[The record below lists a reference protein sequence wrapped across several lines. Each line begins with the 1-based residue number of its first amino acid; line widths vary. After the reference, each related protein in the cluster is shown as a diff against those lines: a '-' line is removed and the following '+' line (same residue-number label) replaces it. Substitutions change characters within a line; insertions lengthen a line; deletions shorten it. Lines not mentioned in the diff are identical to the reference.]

1 MLKPYHKM
9 PDWLGPRS
17 QAAAKI
23 RPRKWQLSWILGFCG
38 WCLAGEGQVLLY
50 QENFPWPGPAGNQPI
65 ASCGWSNAIP
75 NNPNRLYQLSGTNGA
90 LYAYQ
95 ADADVPV
102 TTAFFTT
109 TALDTGTTGMAF
121 PSLDPAQF
129 TGLTFAAD
137 IQPGYQPDSIAA
149 RFAVQMNHAT
159 WFAAATALPVPT
171 TTGDFGTYTQAFNP
185 AATAWNTLTIDPT
198 NASVGGGATA
208 ALSGLITGAGL
219 VFTHTVHAGTLN
231 FDHFSITA
239 TMGNLRVANLTNQ
252 TLSLAWPAGN
262 NISLQS
268 TTNVAVGQWLDE
280 SNTLGQG
287 AAARP
292 LNLPQQ
298 FFRLKMQPAAGVGA
312 AQANLSF
319 EASGT
324 NTATPQGWTTT
335 GSAVSLL
342 VNSNDAYAGQFSLL
356 LSNAASYQ
364 VQTSLLITNLPNGD
378 YQLGAWSKCSG
389 GQTAC
394 YLAANDK
401 MTSFAPLT
409 TNWTPTVVRG
419 IQVTNRACLITI
431 YANAEAGNWCRV
443 DALTL
448 TNDNLSDNFLKG
460 GDVSELPR
468 LEYYGGQYYDSGVAM
483 DCLQI
488 MKNHGCNLVRIRM
501 YNDPGNPNYYPASL
515 LDPLGWQNPAHTL
528 ALCKRAAA
536 LGLQIELT
544 FHYSDYWSNAGTQYK
559 PHDWVGLS
567 FTELTNALYTFTR
580 TNLMALTNAGIF
592 PAYVSLG
599 NEIAGGILFPDG
611 ANTNTAGWNN
621 LAALLNTGYAAVK
634 SVSPATQV
642 VIHLN
647 NVDAADVNWFFG
659 NLQSRA
665 VSYDVIGCSY
675 YPFWTGLTTEQMR
688 TNINSWQGNYHKPVL
703 IMETGYNWATN
714 TCSGYPGQLAGNG
727 PEFFPSTPAG
737 QKNFL
742 LKCFNDLKLVN
753 NGNCLGDLYWDP
765 VFICVPGQGWENG
778 QPNVVGNTT
787 LFDFTGNALP
797 ALDAFEYNN

>member
-90 LYAYQ
+90 VYAYQ

-121 PSLDPAQF
+121 PSLDLAQF

-185 AATAWNTLTIDPT
+185 AATAWNTLTIGPT

-252 TLSLAWPAGN
+252 TLSLAWPAAG

-287 AAARP
+287 GAARP

-298 FFRLKMQPAAGVGA
+298 FFRLKMQPATGVGA

-319 EASGT
+319 EANGT

-419 IQVTNRACLITI
+419 IQVTNHECLITI

-448 TNDNLSDNFLKG
+448 TNAGNLGMAG
-460 GDVSELPR
+460 GDLLEQRRAGPR
-468 LEYYGGQYYDSGVAM
+468 HAEDE
-483 DCLQI
+483 
-488 MKNHGCNLVRIRM
+488 HR
-501 YNDPGNPNYYPASL
+501 
-515 LDPLGWQNPAHTL
+515 
-528 ALCKRAAA
+528 
-536 LGLQIELT
+536 
-544 FHYSDYWSNAGTQYK
+544 
-559 PHDWVGLS
+559 
-567 FTELTNALYTFTR
+567 
-580 TNLMALTNAGIF
+580 
-592 PAYVSLG
+592 
-599 NEIAGGILFPDG
+599 LF
-611 ANTNTAGWNN
+611 
-621 LAALLNTGYAAVK
+621 
-634 SVSPATQV
+634 
-642 VIHLN
+642 
-647 NVDAADVNWFFG
+647 
-659 NLQSRA
+659 
-665 VSYDVIGCSY
+665 
-675 YPFWTGLTTEQMR
+675 
-688 TNINSWQGNYHKPVL
+688 
-703 IMETGYNWATN
+703 
-714 TCSGYPGQLAGNG
+714 
-727 PEFFPSTPAG
+727 
-737 QKNFL
+737 
-742 LKCFNDLKLVN
+742 
-753 NGNCLGDLYWDP
+753 
-765 VFICVPGQGWENG
+765 
-778 QPNVVGNTT
+778 
-787 LFDFTGNALP
+787 
-797 ALDAFEYNN
+797 